1 MRKPTPAENSDL
13 QLLATQAARA
23 LVSALADSGLSAS
36 AIEGALREASS
47 AAACPRNRR
56 REPSQPD
63 SAQLG
68 TALALWHRDRRFTD
82 TENGL
87 PLPLQTTGRGKSLVA
102 LVRAAGIRSSPKK
115 WATFLANCGVLRRT
129 RDGRYL
135 PRGRS
140 ARMPALNELHIDHVA
155 LGVYHLLRT
164 ATKNF
169 TRKGLERPMLQ
180 SAAVVRNF
188 PSDQQEKF
196 RQFVNS
202 QGDAFL
208 ANVDDYLE
216 LRSRRSASPTRRAPR
231 RARAGVYAFAFTE

>member
-1 MRKPTPAENSDL
+1 MPKSPPAARRDI
-13 QLLATQAARA
+13 QLLANETAIA
-23 LVSALADSGLSAS
+23 LVSALADSGLSPS
-36 AIEGALREASS
+36 AIEDALREASL
-47 AAACPRNRR
+47 ATRR
-56 REPSQPD
+56 TKKRLGPTSQPD

-82 TENGL
+82 STTGL
-87 PLPLQTTGRGKSLVA
+87 PLPLRKSGRGKTLVT
-102 LVRAAGIRSSPKK
+102 LMRAAGIRSSPET

-129 RDGRYL
+129 PNGGYL

-140 ARMPALNELHIDHVA
+140 ARMPSLNALHVQHVA

-169 TRKGLERPMLQ
+169 TRKGLARPMLQ

-188 PSDQQEKF
+188 PTNRKESF
-196 RQFVNS
+196 RQFVNT

-216 LRSRRSASPTRRAPR
+216 LRSRQPPPTKPR
-231 RARAGVYAFAFTE
+231 VLARARAGVYVFAFTE